1 MDFEGIEFVKNAK
14 GETVKVVID
23 LTRHRKLF
31 DDVFRAY
38 MHEAQHQKKPQST
51 ANTTSSANSSSANHN
66 QAAASISKVA
76 QDVLSEAR
84 KFLGTTY
91 RTGGTTSA
99 GIDCSGLTMV
109 AFKNSGISLPRSS
122 RDQAQVG
129 QLIDIDAAREGDL
142 VFFATGSDPNR
153 ISHVGIIS
161 RVGDS
166 LDDLMFVHASTSRGV
181 VEEQLFRLDYWKKAF
196 RQARRVI
203 VA

>member
-38 MHEAQHQKKPQST
+38 MHEAQHQK
-51 ANTTSSANSSSANHN
+51 ANPVGSSAKPNVGNANPN
-66 QAAASISKVA
+66 PATAAIGKVA
-76 QDVLSEAR
+76 QNVLSEAR

-91 RTGGTTSA
+91 RTGGTTPA
-99 GIDCSGLTMV
+99 GMDCSGLTMV

-129 QLIDIDAAREGDL
+129 QHIDINAVREGDL

-161 RVGDS
+161 KAGDS

-196 RQARRVI
+196 RHARRVI
-203 VA
+203 V